1 MNKNIHTLK
10 IMEEKKYHF
19 EEQEGEGMVC
29 EPAPAYRS
37 TVAEPI
43 GNFVSTEPELP
54 SSELFSHENLVQSIN
69 DFMETKDD
77 ASQWVSWNQVE
88 SHLLEEFPW
97 LK

>member
-1 MNKNIHTLK
+1 MDINIYTLK

-19 EEQEGEGMVC
+19 EEHEGEGMVC

-37 TVAEPI
+37 AVAEPVVYSV
-43 GNFVSTEPELP
+43 GEEPELP
-54 SSELFSHENLVQSIN
+54 TSEFFSFENLEQSIN
-69 DFMETKDD
+69 DFIETKDD
-77 ASQWVSWNQVE
+77 SSQWVSWNKVE